1 MTIKDRIKK
10 ELAKRLEASAD
21 GMIEIKMRKSGDVV
35 IITSSKTEAGPL
47 CIFQIKSYKLQPVYA
62 LGYDELAM
70 EIADYDQTVEKQQK
84 LILDL
89 FTFERE
95 KLETNTASESETAW
109 YINAYEGLFGYKPD
123 IAA

>member
-1 MTIKDRIKK
+1 MMIDKIKN
-10 ELAKRLEASAD
+10 ELAKRLEASED

-35 IITSSKTEAGPL
+35 IITSSRATAGPL

-70 EIADYDQTVEKQQK
+70 AVADYDQTVEKQQK

-89 FTFERE
+89 YAFERE
-95 KLETNTASESETAW
+95 KLETGTASESEIEW
-109 YINAYEGLFGYKPD
+109 YIDVYEGLFGYKPP

>member
-1 MTIKDRIKK
+1 MMIDKIKN
-10 ELAKRLEASAD
+10 ELRRRLEAIAD
-21 GMIEIKMRKSGDVV
+21 GIIEIKMRKSGDAV
-35 IITSSKTEAGPL
+35 IITSSKAAAGPL
-47 CIFQIKSYKLQPVYA
+47 CIFQVKSFKLQPVYA

-89 FTFERE
+89 YTFERE
-95 KLETNTASESETAW
+95 KLETYTASESETAW
-109 YINAYEGLFGYKPD
+109 YINAYEGLFGYRPD

>member
-1 MTIKDRIKK
+1 MMIDKIKN
-10 ELAKRLEASAD
+10 ELRRRLEASAD
-21 GMIEIKMRKSGDVV
+21 GIIEIKMRKSGDAV
-35 IITSSKTEAGPL
+35 IITSSKAAAGPL
-47 CIFQIKSYKLQPVYA
+47 CIFQVKSFKLQPVYA

-89 FTFERE
+89 YTFERE
-95 KLETNTASESETAW
+95 KLETYTASESETAW
-109 YINAYEGLFGYKPD
+109 YINAYEGLFGYRPD

>member
-1 MTIKDRIKK
+1 MMIDKIKN
-10 ELAKRLEASAD
+10 ELAKRLEASED

-35 IITSSKTEAGPL
+35 IITSSRATAGPL

-70 EIADYDQTVEKQQK
+70 AVADYDQTVEKQQK

-89 FTFERE
+89 YAFERE
-95 KLETNTASESETAW
+95 KLETGTASKSEIAW
-109 YINAYEGLFGYKPD
+109 YIDAYEGLYGCKPA
-123 IAA
+123 IVA